1 MTGSDRARGGGR
13 EIEGDR
19 THRVLDVP
27 FLRVIGD
34 ELVEL
39 ASQLHLFVLVEL
51 VFLE

>member
-13 EIEGDR
+13 EIEGGR